1 MRSVTTTSSDEVELL
16 PSKYE
21 ELSGQ
26 RVFKV
31 RKPLSSEP
39 KHFAVVWYFSN
50 T

>member
-21 ELSGQ
+21 ELSGHW
-26 RVFKV
+26 VFKV

-39 KHFAVVWYFSN
+39 KHFAVMYFSN